1 MFRRPAPA
9 GRRGSTCGRP
19 ALQHPAGPFFS
30 RWDGCSLDV
39 VVSSSIRLAAQ
50 WEKAVVFRLGKFHS
64 IKGPGL
70 FMIIPLIDQLR
81 MVDTRVLAVNIP
93 KQQVITRDNVPVTI
107 DGVLFF
113 RVDNAAEAIIMVQD
127 YRYVISQ
134 YAQTSLRDVI
144 GQMTL
149 DQLLTE
155 REEIAKSIEQHVEK
169 DTKGWGLEV
178 TGLRIQDID
187 MPEEL
192 KKMMSRQASAER
204 EKRATI
210 TKAEGDKEAAV
221 NLSLAARTMAES
233 PGAMQL
239 RTLQT
244 IDGLGPTASNTVVLA
259 VPIDVLESLGSLKDA
274 FRSRGPRLDRAAG
287 VRGDYQEERN
297 TNDTGCSSRTPWYH
311 ERGRWPALWFAFAY
325 ASVGDARRSD
335 HQAEGHSKTRRP
347 WTTQSSGCNA
357 TGSRA
362 RGKDGRT
369 SPVSHHGSGIRP
381 ARGLIG
387 GRGPE
392 WGGCTALVESE
403 GRGQTTWTAAP
414 TGGSNGPGRREGRGR
429 LCASC
434 HTSLPIALARPSLGR
449 QLGEATAGAIEKK
462 LIDNMKKRVEN
473 WETIVDGATSDK
485 DPFQCFYSDKEPES
499 LGTEAVLNALILV
512 NHDARRK
519 SGVLS
524 TVTQK
529 ALGHLW
535 EQQQEDG
542 AWAWLD
548 FGLNPWEKDGAYY
561 GASLAAVAVGSAGK
575 SYYDRAEVRPRSPL

>member
-1 MFRRPAPA
+1 MINNISGLVFVVLLLLGGVGTVAVA
-9 GRRGSTCGRP
+9 
-19 ALQHPAGPFFS
+19 QHSVPLAFLFMLGWLFV
-30 RWDGCSLDV
+30 DV
-39 VVSSSIRLAAQ
+39 VIASSIRLAAQ
-50 WEKAVVFRLGKFHS
+50 WEKAVVFRLGKFHT

-81 MVDTRVLAVNIP
+81 MVDTRVLAVSIP

-155 REEIAKSIEQHVEK
+155 REEIAKSIEQHVEN

-178 TGLRIQDID
+178 TGLRIQDVD

-274 FRSRGPRLDRAAG
+274 FRSR
-287 VRGDYQEERN
+287 
-297 TNDTGCSSRTPWYH
+297 TP
-311 ERGRWPALWFAFAY
+311 G
-325 ASVGDARRSD
+325 
-335 HQAEGHSKTRRP
+335 
-347 WTTQSSGCNA
+347 
-357 TGSRA
+357 TGSIA
-362 RGKDGRT
+362 
-369 SPVSHHGSGIRP
+369 PP
-381 ARGLIG
+381 A
-387 GRGPE
+387 
-392 WGGCTALVESE
+392 
-403 GRGQTTWTAAP
+403 
-414 TGGSNGPGRREGRGR
+414 
-429 LCASC
+429 
-434 HTSLPIALARPSLGR
+434 
-449 QLGEATAGAIEKK
+449 
-462 LIDNMKKRVEN
+462 
-473 WETIVDGATSDK
+473 
-485 DPFQCFYSDKEPES
+485 
-499 LGTEAVLNALILV
+499 
-512 NHDARRK
+512 
-519 SGVLS
+519 
-524 TVTQK
+524 
-529 ALGHLW
+529 
-535 EQQQEDG
+535 
-542 AWAWLD
+542 
-548 FGLNPWEKDGAYY
+548 
-561 GASLAAVAVGSAGK
+561 
-575 SYYDRAEVRPRSPL
+575 